1 MLRQTL
7 LKISKN
13 AWLRKHATSSRVLR
27 RSVRRFVPGE
37 SLDDALAACGD
48 LAQAK
53 IAAVLTYLGESVVE
67 RQAAL
72 LVTNHYLEVLERV
85 SQSGISIEISVKL
98 TQLGLDLETDFCLA
112 NFVKLLHKDCGR
124 STIWIDME
132 QSSYVERTLQLFDRA
147 RVMSPDIGICVQ

>member
-67 RQAAL
+67 HQAAL
-72 LVTNHYLEVLERV
+72 LLTNNYLKVLEPV
-85 SQSGISIEISVKL
+85 SQSGISSQIPVKL
-98 TQLGLDLETDFCLA
+98 TPLSSVLRKNFCLP
-112 NFVKLLHKDCGR
+112 
-124 STIWIDME
+124 TIFK
-132 QSSYVERTLQLFDRA
+132 T
-147 RVMSPDIGICVQ
+147 P